1 MPDEPVTIDIPT
13 RELDAFSRR
22 LDDARVN
29 ADAIS
34 RSLSGGLRDAL
45 AEGAKL
51 DSLFR
56 SIALRLSSNLLDRAL
71 RPIERELGAGL
82 SRAFSGLG
90 NLAAGGL
97 TNALSAPRATPFAK
111 GGVIAAPTF
120 FPAGNGLGLAGEAG
134 PEAVLP
140 LQRGANGRLGVAVNG
155 GEGRNPPIVFNITT
169 RDAESFMRSEGQIST
184 MVARAVGRGRRGL

>member
-1 MPDEPVTIDIPT
+1 MPDDPVAVDIPT
-13 RELDAFSRR
+13 QELNAFSRR
-22 LDDARVN
+22 LDAARVS

-34 RSLSGGLRDAL
+34 RSLRGGLRDAL
-45 AEGAKL
+45 ADGARL

-56 SIALRLSSNLLDRAL
+56 SIALRLSSRLLDRAL
-71 RPIERELGAGL
+71 RPVEQGLGAGL
-82 SRAFSGLG
+82 SRAFSGIG
-90 NLAAGGL
+90 NLAAGGIS
-97 TNALSAPRATPFAK
+97 NALSGPRVTPFAK

-140 LQRGANGRLGVAVNG
+140 LQRGTNGRLGVAVNG
-155 GEGRNPPIVFNITT
+155 GEGKNPPIVFNITT
-169 RDAESFMRSEGQIST
+169 RDAESFMRSETQISA